1 MCVIILLNLICVVFG
16 FMCATRGLKQVVLR
30 VKVVMISPASVIRYA
45 IIRHTHIYVFKHQ
58 QQVEV
63 LRNIQNEMLMDPIKT
78 ILQIWWEKIN
88 KEKILRLRTFI
99 CLFVP
104 IQPFYNSFATFKNV
118 LDVNMQKEITKQ
130 FYMLL
135 KK

>member
-1 MCVIILLNLICVVFG
+1 MCVIILLNLICVAFG
-16 FMCATRGLKQVVLR
+16 FMCATRDLKQVVLR

-45 IIRHTHIYVFKHQ
+45 IIRHTHIYVFRHQ

-88 KEKILRLRTFI
+88 KEKNYAFVSLYAYSCHFNPFTILL
-99 CLFVP
+99 
-104 IQPFYNSFATFKNV
+104 QTFKNV
-118 LDVNMQKEITKQ
+118 SDVNMQKEITKQ

>member
-16 FMCATRGLKQVVLR
+16 FMCATRDLKQVVLR

-45 IIRHTHIYVFKHQ
+45 IIRHTHIYVFRQ
-58 QQVEV
+58 QQQLEV

-78 ILQIWWEKIN
+78 IIQIWW
-88 KEKILRLRTFI
+88 EKILRLRTFI